1 MTSVYPSSTLPT
13 KPYTHTHTHTYT
25 HTHPHPPLRD
35 QAAPLPFLTP
45 GRLHTWR
52 CVSPGPLPR
61 ACHPLSTLKTRL
73 WALLPLPQAGNEPGP
88 GLQLN
93 TSLLLPHF
101 LNFCLRR
108 YGCVCLI
115 ERRSL
120 EDENYLRVILTYPSL
135 LENIKKVSDGG
146 NSYGVMWTQ
155 FRDQKWQLSTLL
167 MASSGPWLAYSLIY
181 CNTSCTS
188 QESKI
193 LDTLQDIYC
202 GEEEQVW
209 QL

>member
-1 MTSVYPSSTLPT
+1 MFAVGQLFFNKQTN
-13 KPYTHTHTHTYT
+13 KQTH
-25 HTHPHPPLRD
+25 REIR
-35 QAAPLPFLTP
+35 FM
-45 GRLHTWR
+45 
-52 CVSPGPLPR
+52 V
-61 ACHPLSTLKTRL
+61 TRNRG
-73 WALLPLPQAGNEPGP
+73 WEEAGNEPGP
-88 GLQLN
+88 RLQLN

-115 ERRSL
+115 EHRSF
-120 EDENYLRVILTYPSL
+120 EDENYLPVILTYPSL
-135 LENIKKVSDGG
+135 LEKIKKASDGD

-155 FRDQKWQLSTLL
+155 FHDQKWQLSTLL

-193 LDTLQDIYC
+193 PTSIVERKSRPDSCRHVFFIIFKAMLLLTPC
-202 GEEEQVW
+202 
-209 QL
+209 